1 MFIDTREVMAFQL
14 RTHQQTM
21 LDAMLNNDKGYL
33 TCGTGGG
40 KTYTFITDCRRFLTP
55 GNVIVVVAPQL
66 LLSEQL
72 FREFDLH
79 LSDIGFVYRQ
89 VSSEAKTWQR
99 DRKNLGFGVKVQPK
113 PATTIV
119 DEIRDTYRIAQK
131 AQQPLILFTT
141 YKSLDRI
148 VAAEIPISVAYF
160 DEAHNGTE
168 ESNFPAVESVSE
180 IADHAYFFTATPR
193 RSESVNGK
201 GFDNVSVYGQNIA
214 NIKFS
219 ELIESG
225 SIVRPYLHLQT
236 SNADSKNLDE
246 ISADVNTL
254 METVNYYEN
263 EHFDTGAHKILVAC
277 RGTTNIQGMRLAMM
291 KWANDKG
298 YDLLSVDSVNGGYLN
313 DQQICAPTAK
323 GKFLEKLDEMGKDLT
338 QKMIVLHY
346 DMLGEGIDVKA
357 FTGTV
362 FLRNICSNIKS
373 VQAMGRVIR
382 SSPGKKYGIV
392 TIIQHGD
399 DTDDAWYSMAGI
411 VNQLFTQGVP
421 VEEILVEA
429 SGRGKDDEIVEDLEK
444 DLKQRILNYDIEW
457 KHSLVIKELMATG
470 NPLDIL

>member
-1 MFIDTREVMAFQL
+1 MEPMTFQL
-14 RTHQQTM
+14 LTHQQTM
-21 LDAMLNNDKGYL
+21 LDAMLSNDKGYL

-40 KTYTFITDCRRFLTP
+40 KTFTFITDCRRFLKP

-72 FREFDLH
+72 FGEFDLH
-79 LSDIGFVYRQ
+79 LSDVDFVYRQ
-89 VSSEAKTWQR
+89 VSSEAKTWTR
-99 DRKNLGFGVKVQPK
+99 DRKNLKFRPKVQPK
-113 PATTIV
+113 PATTFV
-119 DEIRDTYRIAQK
+119 DKILDTYRIAQK

-148 VAAEIPISVAYF
+148 VAADIPISVAYF
-160 DEAHNGTE
+160 DEAHNATE
-168 ESNFPAVESVSE
+168 TANFSAVESISE
-180 IADHAYFFTATPR
+180 NADHAYFFTATPR
-193 RSESVNGK
+193 RSESANGK
-201 GFDNVSVYGQNIA
+201 GFDNVSVYGQHIA

-219 ELIESG
+219 ELIQSG

-236 SNADSKNLDE
+236 SNANSKNLDE
-246 ISADVNTL
+246 ISADVDTL
-254 METVNYYEN
+254 MEAVNYYET
-263 EHFDTGAHKILVAC
+263 EHYETGAHKILVAC

-313 DQQICAPTAK
+313 DRQISAPSTK
-323 GKFLEKLDEMGKDLT
+323 GKFLEKLDVMGKDLT

-357 FTGTV
+357 FTSTV
-362 FLRNICSNIKS
+362 FLRNICSNIKA

-399 DTDDAWYSMAGI
+399 DTDDAWHGIVGI
-411 VNQLFTQGVP
+411 VNQLLTQGVP

-429 SGRGKDDEIVEDLEK
+429 SGRGKEEEIIEDLEK
-444 DLKQRILNYDIEW
+444 DLKQRILDYDIEW
-457 KHSLVIKELMATG
+457 QHSLIIKELMSSG
-470 NPLDIL
+470 DPLDVF

>member
-1 MFIDTREVMAFQL
+1 MKL
-14 RTHQQTM
+14 LPHQQTM
-21 LDAMLNNDKGYL
+21 LDAMLSNDRGYL

-40 KTYTFITDCRRFLTP
+40 KTYTFITDCRRFLNP

-72 FREFDLH
+72 FSEFDLH
-79 LSDIGFVYRQ
+79 LSDIDFVYRQ
-89 VSSEAKTWQR
+89 VSSDPKTHQR
-99 DRKNLGFGVKVQPK
+99 KCKNLGFGVKVQPK
-113 PATTIV
+113 SPTTV
-119 DEIRDTYRIAQK
+119 VEEIRDIYRIAQK

-148 VAAEIPISVAYF
+148 VAADIPISVVYF

-168 ESNFPAVESVSE
+168 SANFSAVESVSE
-180 IADHAYFFTATPR
+180 IADHTYFFTATPR
-193 RSESVNGK
+193 RSDSPNGK
-201 GFDNVSVYGQNIA
+201 GFDNVSVYGSHIA

-225 SIVRPYLHLQT
+225 SIVRPKLHLQT
-236 SNADSKNLDE
+236 SNASSKNLDE
-246 ISADVNTL
+246 ISTDVDTL
-254 METVNYYEN
+254 METVNYYET
-263 EHFDTGAHKILVAC
+263 EHYETGAHKILVAC

-313 DQQICAPTAK
+313 DQQICGPSAK
-323 GKFLEKLDEMGKDLT
+323 GKFLEKLNELGKDLT
-338 QKMIVLHY
+338 QKMIILHY

-362 FLRNICSNIKS
+362 FLRNICSNIKA
-373 VQAMGRVIR
+373 VQAMGRVVR

-399 DTDDAWYSMAGI
+399 DTDDAWHCMVGI
-411 VNQLFTQGVP
+411 VDQLLNQGVP

-429 SGRGKDDEIVEDLEK
+429 SGRGKKEEVVENLKE
-444 DLKQRILNYDIEW
+444 DLKQRILNYDIKW
-457 KHSLVIKELMATG
+457 RHSLNILEILNLETADMAF
-470 NPLDIL
+470 

>member
-1 MFIDTREVMAFQL
+1 MKL
-14 RTHQQTM
+14 HPHQQIM
-21 LDAMLNNDKGYL
+21 LDAMLSNDKGYL

-40 KTYTFITDCRRFLTP
+40 KTYTFITDCRRFLNP

-72 FREFDLH
+72 FSEFDLH
-79 LSDIGFVYRQ
+79 LSDIDFVHRQ
-89 VSSEAKTWQR
+89 VSSDPKTNQR
-99 DRKNLGFGVKVQPK
+99 KYKNLGFGVKVQPK
-113 PATTIV
+113 SPTTIV
-119 DEIRDTYRIAQK
+119 EEIRDIYRIAQK

-148 VAAEIPISVAYF
+148 VAADIPISVAYF

-168 ESNFPAVESVSE
+168 IANFSAVESVSE
-180 IADHAYFFTATPR
+180 IADHTYFFTATPR
-193 RSESVNGK
+193 RSDSPNGR
-201 GFDNVSVYGQNIA
+201 GFDNVSVYGSHIA

-236 SNADSKNLDE
+236 SNASSKNLDE
-246 ISADVNTL
+246 ISTDVDTL
-254 METVNYYEN
+254 METVNYYET
-263 EHFDTGAHKILVAC
+263 EHYETGAHKILVAC

-313 DQQICAPTAK
+313 DQHICGASAK
-323 GKFLEKLDEMGKDLT
+323 GKFLEKLDELGKDLT
-338 QKMIVLHY
+338 RKMIILHY

-362 FLRNICSNIKS
+362 FLRNICSNIKA
-373 VQAMGRVIR
+373 VQAMGRVVR

-411 VNQLFTQGVP
+411 VNQLLTQGVP
-421 VEEILVEA
+421 VDEIVTEV
-429 SGRGKDDEIVEDLEK
+429 SGRGKEDEIVEDLEK

-457 KHSLVIKELMATG
+457 KHSLVIKDLMATG
-470 NPLDIL
+470 DPLDIF